1 MWQEQLFL
9 DLRGIVNNFVEW
21 PHSGAVMHCSESW
34 SHEMVP
40 CPFFSRPRKK
50 QLRACCVFRKNAIVV
65 KGSFLR
71 AAKSRMSQ
79 FEQRENVNFYQKLG
93 HILPTHLI
101 SQHAISFSFLA

>member
-1 MWQEQLFL
+1 
-9 DLRGIVNNFVEW
+9 
-21 PHSGAVMHCSESW
+21 
-34 SHEMVP
+34 MVP

-50 QLRACCVFRKNAIVV
+50 QLRACCVSRKNAIAV

-79 FEQRENVNFYQKLG
+79 FEQRENVNFCQKLG

-101 SQHAISFSFLA
+101 SQNEISFSFTA